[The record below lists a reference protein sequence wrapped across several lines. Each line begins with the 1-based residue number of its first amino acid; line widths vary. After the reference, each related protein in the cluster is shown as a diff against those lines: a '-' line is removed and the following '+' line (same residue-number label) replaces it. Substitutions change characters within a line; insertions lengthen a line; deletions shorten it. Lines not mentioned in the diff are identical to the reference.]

1 MKSYN
6 SNYKFC
12 NNRYKFGYKNLKY
25 HFNHRTNKNK
35 YQTHQEH
42 PVRDTIYATLTC
54 LFTVCFVSLW
64 WGIDTG
70 DYIPLI
76 VGISSSAFAFVTV
89 IASFLKS
96 FKKYKN
102 K

>member
-12 NNRYKFGYKNLKY
+12 NNRYKFGYKN
-25 HFNHRTNKNK
+25 HK